1 MAEPTRLLHLVRP
14 IRWSSDVRAQLEQL
28 ARDGYPHEVC
38 GLLVGR
44 FDAESIGVERITQAR
59 NLATDRL
66 QDRYVLDPDDYLAA
80 DRAARKDDLEIVGVW
95 HTHPDHPPTPSTTD
109 WEAAWEGYCYVI
121 VSVRRGEVDG
131 VRAWELDGEGFIQ
144 KIIQEV

>member
-1 MAEPTRLLHLVRP
+1 MAEPTRLFHLVRP
-14 IRWSSDVRAQLEQL
+14 LRWSSAVRTELENL
-28 ARDGYPHEVC
+28 AREGYPHEVC

-44 FDAESIGVERITQAR
+44 FDAESIGVERITRAR

-66 QDRYVLDPDDYLAA
+66 EDRYVLDPDDFLAA
-80 DRAARKDDLEIVGVW
+80 DTAARVDGLEIVGVW

-121 VSVRRGEVDG
+121 VSVHRGEIDG
-131 VRAWELDGEGFIQ
+131 VRGWELDGEGFIQ